1 MQIYCAVDGKICVNP
16 IAPAE
21 DFALG
26 LKLLS
31 VSIKAQNNGAEI
43 WKFSHTFFMSF
54 SYLNG
59 CKKMIEQYTIVAVV
73 KREYKII
80 ISIAK
85 NFCII

>member
-1 MQIYCAVDGKICVNP
+1 MAPRYKLSCGLYRSKVENLRLFLMQIYCAVDGKICVNP

-43 WKFSHTFFMSF
+43 
-54 SYLNG
+54 
-59 CKKMIEQYTIVAVV
+59 
-73 KREYKII
+73 
-80 ISIAK
+80 
-85 NFCII
+85 